1 MSKYY
6 LNYLDELESEA
17 IYILR
22 EVWAQF
28 ENPVILFSGG
38 KDSILVTHL
47 AKKAFY
53 PSKIPFA
60 LMHVDTGHNFPE
72 TIQFRNDLVEKLGV
86 KLIVGSVQD
95 SIDQGRVAE
104 EKGKNAT
111 RNALQITTLLDAIEE
126 NKVDCAIGGGR
137 RDEEKARAKERF
149 FSHRDDFGQWDPK
162 NQRPEL
168 WNLLNGKHFEGEHFR
183 AFPISNW
190 TEMDVWN
197 YIKRENISIPSLY
210 FAHEREVVF
219 RSNSWIPVSEYLKLE
234 EGEKVEK
241 KKIRFRTLGDI
252 TITGGI
258 ESDADT
264 LEKIVLEVSAMRKT
278 ERGDRSDDKRSET
291 AMEDRKKQGYF

>member
-53 PSKIPFA
+53 PAKIPFA

-72 TIQFRNDLVEKLGV
+72 TIKFRDDLVNELGV

-111 RNALQITTLLDAIEE
+111 RNSLQITTLLDAVES
-126 NKVDCAIGGGR
+126 NKIDCAIGGGR

-197 YIKRENISIPSLY
+197 YIKRENLQIPSLY

-219 RSNSWIPVSEYLKLE
+219 RNDSWIPVSEFLKLE
-234 EGEKVEK
+234 QDEKIEIR
-241 KKIRFRTLGDI
+241 KIRFRTLGDI

-258 ESDADT
+258 DSDADN
-264 LEKIVLEVSAMRKT
+264 LEKIVKEVSAMRKT

>member
-1 MSKYY
+1 MSKYF

-17 IYILR
+17 IFILR

-53 PSKIPFA
+53 PAKIPFS
-60 LMHVDTGHNFPE
+60 LLHVDTGHNFPE
-72 TIQFRNDLVEKLGV
+72 TIKFRDDLVNELGV
-86 KLIVGSVQD
+86 NLIVGFVQE
-95 SIDQGRVAE
+95 SINNGRVAE

-111 RNALQITTLLDAIEE
+111 RNSLQITTLLDTIEE
-126 NKVDCAIGGGR
+126 HKIDCAIGGGR

-149 FSHRDDFGQWDPK
+149 FSHRNDFGEWDPK

-197 YIKRENISIPSLY
+197 YIKRENIKIPSLY
-210 FAHEREVVF
+210 VAHEREVVW
-219 RSNSWIPVSEYLKLE
+219 RNNSWIPVSEFLRLE
-234 EGEKVEK
+234 QGEKTYK

-264 LEKIVLEVSAMRKT
+264 LEKIVEEVSAMRKT

>member
-28 ENPVILFSGG
+28 QNPVILFSGG

-53 PSKIPFA
+53 PSKIPFP

-72 TIQFRNDLVEKLGV
+72 TIQFRDALIKELDV
-86 KLIVGSVQD
+86 KLIVGLVQQ

-111 RNALQITTLLDAIEE
+111 RNALQITTLLDAIET

-168 WNLLNGKHFEGEHFR
+168 WNILNGNHFEGEHFR

-197 YIKRENISIPSLY
+197 YIMRENINIPSLY
-210 FAHEREVVF
+210 FAHQRDVVW
-219 RSNSWIPVSEYLKLE
+219 RSNSWIPVSEHLKLE
-234 EGEKVEK
+234 EGEKIES

-252 TITGGI
+252 TITGGL
-258 ESDADT
+258 ESDADS
-264 LEKIVLEVSAMRKT
+264 LEKIVIEVAAMKQT
-278 ERGDRSDDKRSET
+278 ERGNRTDDKRSES
-291 AMEDRKKQGYF
+291 AMEDRKRQGYF